1 VYMVHELHILI
12 VVTLNGAGWGLRGRH
27 GGDVTYNVQYK
38 YKPNQNCHS
47 ESPPSPSVMNV
58 S

>member
-1 VYMVHELHILI
+1 MVHELHILI